1 MIYSS
6 TINGIASQEAES
18 LLESVEDRFEYN
30 TIGEATMIVVGEQ
43 EANWTKFM
51 TAVGLSELAS
61 ISEGEEIVYEGVRLQ
76 SFIEKAKGWFKVA
89 LNKLAEITKSFI
101 AKVDQ
106 IFKTNAGF
114 VKKYETELSK
124 YTLPSDFEFKGYKF
138 ENKHLDTTPAYPLD
152 GVGVKDVNDIF
163 TKAYPNI
170 KDHYSKEAAEKIL
183 FNKENVSGD
192 NYSEKLAVWFYGSKT
207 KEELKGIS
215 LKDQLDILKNTKK
228 LKDDA
233 KRSYTG
239 AHKSIKEIIK
249 KLEQAQKRNLN
260 DDKKDVN
267 DKGSMEDAIS
277 AVLGF
282 WKSYSSTVVAYHG
295 AYMRALGSRNRQA
308 KAICAKALTTMYK
321 SKGKTDRSKLKKDY
335 HLEGF
340 VNTDAFLG
348 AVEFI

>member
-61 ISEGEEIVYEGVRLQ
+61 ISEGEEIVYEGARLQ

-138 ENKHLDTTPAYPLD
+138 EDKHLDTTPSYPED
-152 GVGVKDVNDIF
+152 GVKEVDSLVVKAF
-163 TKAYPNI
+163 PGLKET
-170 KDHYSKEAAEKIL
+170 YSKEAAEKVL
-183 FNKENVSGD
+183 FKQTSVEGSTYAD
-192 NYSEKLAVWFYGSKT
+192 KLVTWFYGSKT

-215 LKDQLDILKNTKK
+215 LKDQLDILRNTKK

-233 KRSYTG
+233 KKSYTQ
-239 AHKSIKEIIK
+239 AHKSIKAIIK
-249 KLEQAQKRNLN
+249 KLEQAQKKNLN
-260 DDKKDVN
+260 DTKKDV
-267 DKGSMEDAIS
+267 DEKGSMEDVIS
-277 AVLGF
+277 TVLGY
-282 WKSYSSTVVAYHG
+282 WKAYSSTVVAYHG

-321 SKGKTDRSKLKKDY
+321 AKGKEDRTKLKKD
-335 HLEGF
+335 HKISEGF

>member
-18 LLESVEDRFEYN
+18 LLESVEDRFEYH

-61 ISEGEEIVYEGVRLQ
+61 ISEGEEIVYEGARLK

-106 IFKTNAGF
+106 IFRTNASF

-138 ENKHLDTTPAYPLD
+138 VDSRLDTTPAYPED
-152 GVGVKDVNDIF
+152 GLKEVTGAVDKE
-163 TKAYPNI
+163 K
-170 KDHYSKEAAEKIL
+170 YSKEAAEKVL
-183 FNKENVSGD
+183 FKGQSVEGD
-192 NYSEKLAVWFYGSKT
+192 TYADKLVTWFYGEKT
-207 KEELKGIS
+207 KEELKSID
-215 LKDQLDILKNTKK
+215 LKAQLAVLKNTKK

-233 KRSYTG
+233 KKSYTQ
-239 AHKSIKEIIK
+239 AHKSIKAIIK
-249 KLEQAQKRNLN
+249 KLEQAQKKNLN

-267 DKGSMEDAIS
+267 AKGSMEDAIS
-277 AVLGF
+277 TVLGY
-282 WKSYSSTVVAYHG
+282 WKAYSSTVVAYHG

-321 SKGKTDRSKLKKDY
+321 AKGKEDRTKLKKD
-335 HLEGF
+335 HKISEGF